1 MKFSDSCQSFIVFQ
15 AEIQL
20 AWEYLKPVK
29 VEVDIS
35 PSFAFLC
42 VYTSEMG
49 SGASGKTHGPKAL
62 KLFWIQLESR
72 LHRCVCSSISI
83 FPCVIMAWVRLRSNL
98 SICKSQ
104 PASQAAF
111 IRPSQRPYLAPR
123 KFRSSVFLSHIQ
135 ILRKKGKVKMCP
147 KIWIFPWFSRRRT
160 WISFFH
166 SFRACGTLNF
176 RRNEMWKPKFV
187 SDGGILLATII
198 KNGKLLKIKK
208 RRRERVRESA
218 GGERSWREKWK
229 WWKNFQWKMYGENG
243 ENFSFYAFHLD
254 RRKKSLSLCAAFL
267 HFTSPLDDQPTE
279 KGQQHATEREIK
291 CQ

>member
-1 MKFSDSCQSFIVFQ
+1 
-15 AEIQL
+15 
-20 AWEYLKPVK
+20 
-29 VEVDIS
+29 
-35 PSFAFLC
+35 
-42 VYTSEMG
+42 
-49 SGASGKTHGPKAL
+49 
-62 KLFWIQLESR
+62 
-72 LHRCVCSSISI
+72 
-83 FPCVIMAWVRLRSNL
+83 
-98 SICKSQ
+98 
-104 PASQAAF
+104 
-111 IRPSQRPYLAPR
+111 
-123 KFRSSVFLSHIQ
+123 
-135 ILRKKGKVKMCP
+135 MCP

-254 RRKKSLSLCAAFL
+254 RRKKVYLFVLLFSTSLHHSM
-267 HFTSPLDDQPTE
+267 TSQSRR
-279 KGQQHATEREIK
+279 GSSMRQREIK